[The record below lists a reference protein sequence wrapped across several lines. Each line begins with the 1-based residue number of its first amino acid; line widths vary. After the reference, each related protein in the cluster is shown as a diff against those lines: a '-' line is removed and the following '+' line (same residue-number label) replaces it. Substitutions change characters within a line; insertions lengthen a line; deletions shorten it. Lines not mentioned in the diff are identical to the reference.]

1 MLLQKTDASLYPSS
15 LSTTPSLMNAF
26 TPPPV
31 PVLPT
36 EHRSPTTSPIAD
48 VFSTSPRVGDAKK
61 GLPSRKPLPPI
72 IGHSPSSYREGEG
85 VDRSMV
91 FVEKKSALPPLPPP
105 SPSTSTPTTTKRRSA
120 SVSGTDT
127 KSAILQTP
135 ANSPI
140 LPKTPN
146 NRRVSNGHHS
156 RDNTL
161 HGILDVFNGELSTL
175 DPFSGASLELK
186 DPSTPSRQLSS
197 QTTQPHGLFVSSRD
211 IQGDRLENKKAA
223 SPPSLSLDPFITTG
237 SHSDTDLEPA
247 VAAPSAIV
255 PPRSSSLN
263 TPARYSIGSGMHA
276 SSSRQLN
283 NTPLRSRSG
292 PPATLVVQNQNNTG
306 NRLRVLHRPT
316 ASSSEP
322 SLIPLPDDASSSR
335 VCEPV
340 VPFIQVESLLNARTS
355 LVASPRTT
363 SQQDLASPE
372 STHLRSSPTPIITG
386 DDSEDME
393 TRGKDL
399 ASRCWNENEDF
410 LAKEKIAEWLGG

>member
-1 MLLQKTDASLYPSS
+1 
-15 LSTTPSLMNAF
+15 MNAF
-26 TPPPV
+26 IPPPV

-36 EHRSPTTSPIAD
+36 EHRSPVTSPIAD

-91 FVEKKSALPPLPPP
+91 FVEKKTALPPLPPP
-105 SPSTSTPTTTKRRSA
+105 SPSTSTPIAMKRRSA
-120 SVSGTDT
+120 SVSGADT
-127 KSAILQTP
+127 GSPILQTP
-135 ANSPI
+135 ANSPN

-146 NRRVSNGHHS
+146 NRRVSNDHHS

-197 QTTQPHGLFVSSRD
+197 QTTHPDGLFLSSRD
-211 IQGDRLENKKAA
+211 IQGNRLENKKAA
-223 SPPSLSLDPFITTG
+223 SPPSLSLDPFITAG
-237 SHSDTDLEPA
+237 SHSETDLEPA
-247 VAAPSAIV
+247 VTAPSAIV

-263 TPARYSIGSGMHA
+263 TPARYSIGSPAHA

-292 PPATLVVQNQNNTG
+292 PPATLVVQSQNNSG
-306 NRLRVLHRPT
+306 NRLRVLHRST

-322 SLIPLPDDASSSR
+322 SLIPPPDDASSSR

-363 SQQDLASPE
+363 SQQDLVSPE
-372 STHLRSSPTPIITG
+372 STHFRSSPTPIITG

>member
-1 MLLQKTDASLYPSS
+1 MK
-15 LSTTPSLMNAF
+15 AF
-26 TPPPV
+26 IPPV
-31 PVLPT
+31 PALPT
-36 EHRSPTTSPIAD
+36 EHRSPVTSPIAD

-72 IGHSPSSYREGEG
+72 VGHSSPSSYREGEG
-85 VDRSMV
+85 MDRSMV

-105 SPSTSTPTTTKRRSA
+105 SPSTSTPIAMKRRSA
-120 SVSGTDT
+120 SVSAADM
-127 KSAILQTP
+127 KAILQTP
-135 ANSPI
+135 ANSPT

-146 NRRVSNGHHS
+146 NRAVSNDHHS

-186 DPSTPSRQLSS
+186 DPSTPPRHFSSR
-197 QTTQPHGLFVSSRD
+197 TTQPDELFLPSHD
-211 IQGDRLENKKAA
+211 IQGNRLEHKKAT
-223 SPPSLSLDPFITTG
+223 SPPSLSLDPFITAG
-237 SHSDTDLEPA
+237 SHSKTDLEPA
-247 VAAPSAIV
+247 VIAPSAIV

-263 TPARYSIGSGMHA
+263 TPARYSVGSAGHA

-292 PPATLVVQNQNNTG
+292 PPPTLAVQGQHSAG
-306 NRLRVLHRPT
+306 NRLRVLHRST
-316 ASSSEP
+316 GSSSEP
-322 SLIPLPDDASSSR
+322 SLISLADDASSSR
-335 VCEPV
+335 VCKPV
-340 VPFIQVESLLNARTS
+340 VPFIQVESLLNARTN

-363 SQQDLASPE
+363 SQQDLVSPE
-372 STHLRSSPTPIITG
+372 STHFRTSPTPIITG

-399 ASRCWNENEDF
+399 ANRCWNENEDF

>member
-1 MLLQKTDASLYPSS
+1 
-15 LSTTPSLMNAF
+15 MNAF
-26 TPPPV
+26 IPPPV

-36 EHRSPTTSPIAD
+36 EHRSPMASPIAD
-48 VFSTSPRVGDAKK
+48 VFSTSPRVGDPKK

-72 IGHSPSSYREGEG
+72 IGHSPPSYREGESM
-85 VDRSMV
+85 DRSMV
-91 FVEKKSALPPLPPP
+91 FVEKQSALPPLPPP
-105 SPSTSTPTTTKRRSA
+105 TPPTSTPTAMKRRST
-120 SVSGTDT
+120 SVSGADIKFT
-127 KSAILQTP
+127 IPQTP
-135 ANSPI
+135 ANSPT
-140 LPKTPN
+140 LPQTPD
-146 NRRVSNGHHS
+146 NRRVSRDHHS

-186 DPSTPSRQLSS
+186 DPSTPSRQVSS
-197 QTTQPHGLFVSSRD
+197 GTTQPDGLFLSSRD
-211 IQGDRLENKKAA
+211 IQDNRLENKKAA
-223 SPPSLSLDPFITTG
+223 SPPSISLDPFITAG
-237 SHSDTDLEPA
+237 NHSETDVEPA
-247 VAAPSAIV
+247 VTAPSAIV

-263 TPARYSIGSGMHA
+263 TPARYSIGSAAHA

-292 PPATLVVQNQNNTG
+292 PPATLAVQSQNNAG
-306 NRLRVLHRPT
+306 NRLRVLHRST

-322 SLIPLPDDASSSR
+322 SLIPPPDEASSR
-335 VCEPV
+335 VCKPV
-340 VPFIQVESLLNARTS
+340 VPFIQVGSLLNTRTS
-355 LVASPRTT
+355 SVASPRTT

-372 STHLRSSPTPIITG
+372 STHFRTSPTPIITG

-393 TRGKDL
+393 TRGKDM